1 MKVIVN
7 EKQRKRYVFFSTHD
21 LKEGKIYETMG
32 ERKIR
37 KDGTISPFIR
47 IIDESGEDY
56 LYHIS
61 LFDIIEE

>member
-1 MKVIVN
+1 MKVVVN
-7 EKQRKRYVFFSTHD
+7 EEKRKNYGFFSTDD
-21 LKEGKIYETMG
+21 LEKGKVYETLG
-32 ERKIR
+32 KRKIR